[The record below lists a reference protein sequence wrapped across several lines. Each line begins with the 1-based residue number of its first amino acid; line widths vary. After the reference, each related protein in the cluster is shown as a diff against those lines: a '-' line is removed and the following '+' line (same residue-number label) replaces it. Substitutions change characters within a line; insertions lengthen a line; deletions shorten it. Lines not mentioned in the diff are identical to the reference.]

1 MRMGDVPA
9 VIMRWLHLASV
20 ATLVG
25 GFLFGSLALRAA
37 GKSLPPDTAAS
48 FGSQAAVRF
57 RPWLLAAIAALIV
70 SGIYNI
76 LVTPGHTTLYYVL
89 LGIKLLLV
97 AHVFAAG
104 ILAVKPNNPRRGR
117 QMTGAFISGFV
128 IILIS
133 AYLRRIF

>member
-1 MRMGDVPA
+1 MGDVP
-9 VIMRWLHLASV
+9 VVLMRWLHIASV

-37 GKSLPPDTAAS
+37 TATLPPESAATLS
-48 FGSQAAVRF
+48 EKVAALF
-57 RPWLLAAIAALIV
+57 RPWLWTAMAALLV
-70 SGIYNI
+70 SGAYN
-76 LVTPGHTTLYYVL
+76 VVAMPGHSSLYQLIL
-89 LGIKLLLV
+89 LVKLLLV

-104 ILAVKPNNPRRGR
+104 ILAVRPHSARRGR

>member
-1 MRMGDVPA
+1 MGDVPA
-9 VIMRWLHLASV
+9 VLARFLHLASV
-20 ATLVG
+20 ATLIG

-37 GKSLPPDTAAS
+37 EKVLPPEAAAS
-48 FGSQAAVRF
+48 LAERAASRF
-57 RPWLLAAIAALIV
+57 RPWLWAAIAALIV
-70 SGIYNI
+70 SGIYNV
-76 LVTPGHTTLYYVL
+76 LTSPGHSTRYHVL

-104 ILAVKPNNPRRGR
+104 ILAVRSQNPRRAR

>member
-1 MRMGDVPA
+1 MGDIPA
-9 VIMRWLHLASV
+9 VVMRWLHLASV

-37 GKSLPPDTAAS
+37 AKVLPPEAAAS
-48 FGSQAAVRF
+48 LSENAASRF
-57 RPWLLAAIAALIV
+57 RPWLWTAVVAVIL

-76 LVTPGHTTLYYVL
+76 LATPGHSTRYHVL
-89 LGIKLLLV
+89 LGVKLLLV
-97 AHVFAAG
+97 AHVLAAG
-104 ILAVKPNNPRRGR
+104 ILSVRPHNPRRAR
-117 QMTGAFISGFV
+117 QMTGAFISGFI